1 VRICRKKTK
10 TKISRFE
17 FDIGNKEGQPRH
29 FRCPTIDQ
37 KGDRA
42 MNTRIKK
49 NSRSWAKRSAKIEI
63 CIDKATFDIPLRTK
77 SEANCFEPWPVR
89 HRRHSEQ
96 KRLVGTFLN
105 PHRGLFR
112 LPCRVVLTRFA
123 PHELDV
129 FDNLPASFKYIVD
142 AICAIITGNY
152 IAGRADGDKRISIS
166 CDQVKSLEY
175 GIRIEI
181 SW

>member
-1 VRICRKKTK
+1 MRKKTK
-10 TKISRFE
+10 TTISHFEGLIQNQDGPNSHSKVPRKGYKGSRNMNIATKQKKRSEAKI
-17 FDIGNKEGQPRH
+17 
-29 FRCPTIDQ
+29 
-37 KGDRA
+37 
-42 MNTRIKK
+42 
-49 NSRSWAKRSAKIEI
+49 SAKIEVG
-63 CIDKATFDIPLRTK
+63 IDKATFDLPLRTK

-89 HRRHSEQ
+89 HRRHVEQ

-112 LPCRVVLTRFA
+112 LPCRVALTRFA
-123 PHELDV
+123 PHELDA

-152 IAGRADGDKRISIS
+152 VAGRADGDKRIKIS

-175 GIRIEI
+175 GVRIEI
-181 SW
+181 SWDN